1 MATRK
6 TTRKTT
12 RKSTARKAT
21 RKSATRSTP
30 RKKATRRTTTRK
42 KTAAARPSLKMTQTS
57 KPRTKAEIYRLIS
70 EATELTRQ
78 QVASVFE
85 CMGEIIEK
93 DLKKG
98 GPGAVNMAGLMKVT
112 VQRKPAVPKRKGI
125 NPFTGEEQWFKAKP
139 ARNVV
144 KIRPLKSLKDRV

>member
-1 MATRK
+1 MAKRTA
-6 TTRKTT
+6 RKTT
-12 RKSTARKAT
+12 RKSTARKST
-21 RKSATRSTP
+21 RKAARSTP
-30 RKKATRRTTTRK
+30 RKKATRRTTRK
-42 KTAAARPSLKMTQTS
+42 TTASRPSVKLNKAD
-57 KPRTKAEIYRLIS
+57 KPRTKAEIFKIIAES
-70 EATELTRQ
+70 TDLTRQ

-98 GPGAVNMAGLMKVT
+98 GPGAVNLAGLMKVT

>member
-1 MATRK
+1 MAKR
-6 TTRKTT
+6 TTSKTT
-12 RKSTARKAT
+12 RKSTARKST
-21 RKSATRSTP
+21 RKSAARATP
-30 RKKATRRTTTRK
+30 RKKATRRTATRK
-42 KTAAARPSLKMTQTS
+42 TAVARPSVKMTTTD

-70 EATELTRQ
+70 ETTELSRQ

-98 GPGAVNMAGLMKVT
+98 GPGAVNLAGMMKVT
-112 VQRKPAVPKRKGI
+112 VVRKPAVPKRKGV

-144 KIRPLKSLKDRV
+144 KIRPLKNLKDRV

>member
-1 MATRK
+1 MAKR

-12 RKSTARKAT
+12 RKSTARKTT
-21 RKSATRSTP
+21 RKSAARKAP
-30 RKKATRRTTTRK
+30 RKKAVRRTTRK
-42 KTAAARPSLKMTQTS
+42 AATARPSVKLTKAD
-57 KPRTKAEIYRLIS
+57 KPRTKAEIFKIIA
-70 EATELTRQ
+70 EGTELTRL

-98 GPGAVNMAGLMKVT
+98 GPGAVNLAGMMKVT
-112 VQRKPAVPKRKGI
+112 VQRKPAVPRRKGI

-144 KIRPLKSLKDRV
+144 KIRALKNLKDRV

>member
-1 MATRK
+1 MAKR
-6 TTRKTT
+6 TTSKTT
-12 RKSTARKAT
+12 RKSTARKTT
-21 RKSATRSTP
+21 RKKAARATP
-30 RKKATRRTTTRK
+30 RKKATRRTATRK
-42 KTAAARPSLKMTQTS
+42 TAVARPSVKMTVAD

-70 EATELTRQ
+70 ETTELTRQ

-98 GPGAVNMAGLMKVT
+98 GPGAVNLAGMMKVT
-112 VQRKPAVPKRKGI
+112 VQRKPAVPKRKGV

-144 KIRPLKSLKDRV
+144 KIRPLKNLKDRV

>member
-1 MATRK
+1 MATRKATRK
-6 TTRKTT
+6 TTRK
-12 RKSTARKAT
+12 KSTARKST
-21 RKSATRSTP
+21 RKTAARSTP
-30 RKKATRRTTTRK
+30 RKKATRTTARK
-42 KTAAARPSLKMTQTS
+42 KTATRPSVKMTRAD
-57 KPRTKAEIYRLIS
+57 KPRTKAEIFRLIS
-70 EATELTRQ
+70 ETTDLTRQ

-98 GPGAVNMAGLMKVT
+98 GPGAVNLAGMMKVT
-112 VQRKPAVPKRKGI
+112 VQRKPAVPRRKGV

-144 KIRPLKSLKDRV
+144 KIRPLKNLKDRV

>member
-1 MATRK
+1 MATRKATRK
-6 TTRKTT
+6 TTRK
-12 RKSTARKAT
+12 KSTARKST
-21 RKSATRSTP
+21 RKTAARSTP
-30 RKKATRRTTTRK
+30 RKKTTRTATRK
-42 KTAAARPSLKMTQTS
+42 KAATRPSVKMTRAD
-57 KPRTKAEIYRLIS
+57 KPRTKAEIFRLIS
-70 EATELTRQ
+70 EATDLTRQ

-98 GPGAVNMAGLMKVT
+98 GPGAVNLAGMMKVT
-112 VQRKPAVPKRKGI
+112 VQRKPAVPRRKGV

-144 KIRPLKSLKDRV
+144 KIRPLKNLKDRV